1 MYNQGD
7 KKLIICEKN
16 IDNDYF
22 LQFENNDPLLF
33 LYSEY
38 NIRCYANYKV
48 YSVKCFV
55 QCKVQ
60 YKDWLSGEGFDPDC
74 MLLTVYIEQNKVYS
88 VLRTNR

>member
-1 MYNQGD
+1 MAKVILLNLDICNTIQLSVFFLCVQLLMYNQGD

-22 LQFENNDPLLF
+22 LQFENNDLLLF

-60 YKDWLSGEGFDPDC
+60 YKD
-74 MLLTVYIEQNKVYS
+74 
-88 VLRTNR
+88 